1 MRFDNLRM
9 ALVASAFLALAG
21 CSQEQKA
28 IRAEDYRTVPV
39 KFPNGKEI
47 RAEQMINQQD
57 MLNGMMFRDA
67 LAEDRGMLFFHR
79 RQGFY
84 GYWMFQV
91 RVPLDLIWMD
101 RQKKI
106 VQIVHKAPPC
116 PGPRERCP
124 SYGGAFAASF
134 VLEVPAGTA
143 AANGLKPG
151 MILDF

>member
-9 ALVASAFLALAG
+9 ALVAAAVLALGG

-39 KFPNGKEI
+39 KLPNGKEI
-47 RAEQMINQQD
+47 RAEQMINRQD
-57 MLNGMMFRDA
+57 VLNGMMFREA
-67 LAEDRGMLFFHR
+67 LPENRGMLFYH
-79 RQGFY
+79 GKEGYY
-84 GYWMFQV
+84 GYWMYQV
-91 RVPLDLIWMD
+91 KVPLDLIWLD
-101 RQKKI
+101 KGKKI

-116 PGPRERCP
+116 PGPRQQCP
-124 SYGGAFAASF
+124 SYGGAFPASF

-151 MILDF
+151 MLLDF